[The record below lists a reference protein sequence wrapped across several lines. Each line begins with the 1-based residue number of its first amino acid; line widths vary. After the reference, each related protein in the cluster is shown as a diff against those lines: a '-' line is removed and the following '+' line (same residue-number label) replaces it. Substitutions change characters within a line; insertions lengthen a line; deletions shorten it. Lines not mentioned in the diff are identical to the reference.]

1 MCDVP
6 DEQHQGSERYL
17 AARELDLHQL
27 VDSRHESDGSKADRS
42 LFDHLAV
49 RAMDTLEK
57 VAFRFDL
64 SIAKLGVVQ
73 ISHCQRQ

>member
-42 LFDHLAV
+42 LFDHLDGSSDGYP
-49 RAMDTLEK
+49 RK
-57 VAFRFDL
+57 GGL
-64 SIAKLGVVQ
+64 SL
-73 ISHCQRQ
+73 